1 MESFLLLL
9 IAVVLFDSSH
19 CFRYNPVFLRVHR
32 TVGQSVHVKHSRV
45 LLRMNEDQEQE
56 DEAKEDEGYTWGNVL
71 HNFKQDMEEYK
82 REQEDYNKAIKAYE
96 DHMESFLSG
105 MYFPTPLPL
114 EIIGMK
120 DSKFVR
126 DMLKI
131 ISEVL
136 GTPTPIFLSPTEL
149 KVENVPDNEKLVSMQ
164 VAPQFISKSQYYKCK
179 EKLKEDW
186 RVQEV
191 FLRIG
196 EEE

>member
-1 MESFLLLL
+1 MKSFLLLL
-9 IAVVLFDSSH
+9 IAVVLFDACR
-19 CFRYNPVFLRVHR
+19 CFRYIPGMLRVNR
-32 TVGQSVHVKHSRV
+32 IVGKAVQVKHSRV
-45 LLRMNEDQEQE
+45 PLRMNED
-56 DEAKEDEGYTWGNVL
+56 EAQEDEGYTWGNVL

-96 DHMESFLSG
+96 DQMDSFLSG

-179 EKLKEDW
+179 EKLKQDW

-196 EEE
+196 EEAR